1 MSNDLRTFEIVIQ
14 NVHHHVPVTLG
25 FYYTGRAL
33 AVAKPVDEDFSN
45 PLGQAPIT
53 TTISTISHDILS
65 GCASRRR

>member
-14 NVHHHVPVTLG
+14 NVHHVLVTLG

-53 TTISTISHDILS
+53 TTISTI
-65 GCASRRR
+65 